1 MRPVDVRS
9 CPVRQFV
16 TPHYLPR
23 RQNTRPSD
31 VHRSR
36 QGSVA
41 PKLRKRERC
50 SAAFLHGCLL
60 NKISQSISGIS
71 HSSCCNMRFIF
82 LRLSSWSWP
91 AFHLLFAISSHQC
104 LPSDPTPDHIRP
116 DQHGP
121 DQSRPRP
128 PRHSAQLCSN
138 RWLHVC
144 KDNLIIAKCSIV

>member
-9 CPVRQFV
+9 RPVRQFV

-36 QGSVA
+36 RGSVA
-41 PKLRKRERC
+41 PYLRKRERC

-71 HSSCCNMRFIF
+71 P
-82 LRLSSWSWP
+82 LP
-91 AFHLLFAISSHQC
+91 AATCASYFCGCRPGPGQLFHLLFAISSHQC

-116 DQHGP
+116 DRPGP
-121 DQSRPRP
+121 HQSRPRP

>member
-9 CPVRQFV
+9 RPVRQFV

-36 QGSVA
+36 RGSVA
-41 PKLRKRERC
+41 PYLRKRERC

-71 HSSCCNMRFIF
+71 PSSCCNMRFIF

-91 AFHLLFAISSHQC
+91 AFPLAICHQQSSVLAFRSH
-104 LPSDPTPDHIRP
+104 
-116 DQHGP
+116 
-121 DQSRPRP
+121 PRP
-128 PRHSAQLCSN
+128 HQTRPARTTPVQTQTSPPLRSALLESLASC
-138 RWLHVC
+138 V
-144 KDNLIIAKCSIV
+144 